1 MKHCI
6 EFCPECMAGPG
17 NGVKSEQGATV
28 TTEDGRM
35 VIMGGGK
42 KDGVLV
48 DGSTGL
54 PLVETEGGMVFPG
67 GTKEGGVFVDGELG
81 MPIMGGGKKT
91 GGQFVVGGQV
101 HDKDGYLVGKDGSL
115 VS

>member
-6 EFCPECMAGPG
+6 EFCPECIAGPG
-17 NGVKSEQGATV
+17 NGVKSEQGATL
-28 TTEDGRM
+28 TTEDGGM

-54 PLVETEGGMVFPG
+54 PLVEMEEGGMVFPDG
-67 GTKEGGVFVDGELG
+67 AKEGGVFVEGELG

-91 GGQFVVGGQV
+91 GGQF
-101 HDKDGYLVGKDGSL
+101 DKDGYLVGKDGNL